1 MKVRLMGSAI
11 LALALAVLAL
21 PAADAAI
28 VAKMDLTDLTS
39 NAHQIF
45 RGTVTDVEQTT
56 VTVGGGELPAVVVQM
71 RVADVLKGDPGDKV
85 EIKMLGSIKDTPVTA
100 GDAQRVNV
108 LPDLPK
114 LTVGGDYLL
123 FTTEPS
129 SLGLSTTVGLGQGS
143 FRVYLDEQQ
152 EVASNE
158 LNNAGL
164 FSGPV
169 TYGALTAAID
179 AELGN

>member
-1 MKVRLMGSAI
+1 MSFRRMGLVI
-11 LALALAVLAL
+11 LALSLVVVAVPGAE
-21 PAADAAI
+21 AAI
-28 VAKMDLTDLTS
+28 VAKMDMSDLTH

-45 RGTVTDVEQTT
+45 RGTVVDVEQTT
-56 VTVGGGELPAVVVQM
+56 VAIGGGELPAIIVQV
-71 RVADVLKGDPGDKV
+71 RVDEVLKGDLGDKV
-85 EIKMLGSIKDTPVTA
+85 EIKMLGSVKDAPVTA
-100 GDAQRVNV
+100 GNAQRVDI
-108 LPDLPK
+108 LPNLPQ
-114 LTVGGDYLL
+114 LNVGGDYLL

-129 SLGLSTTVGLGQGS
+129 SIGLSTTVGLGQGA
-143 FRVYLDEQQ
+143 FRVYLDDQQ

-169 TYGALTAAID
+169 SYAALTAAID